1 LAALRRLLVLI
12 VGACLVTAAVSV
24 VIGAIL
30 GAHIERSLT
39 LGFYLSGC
47 FLILAGFFVGNR
59 GPTRVKGDAD
69 AVGGLFAYFGMRRVR
84 WATLGEQNETI
95 NNSAVFV
102 VLGFILIAVG
112 FAFDAKHTLI

>member
-1 LAALRRLLVLI
+1 LAAIRRFLLLV
-12 VGACLVTAAVSV
+12 VGACLATAAISL

-39 LGFYLSGC
+39 LGFYLGGS

-59 GPTRVKGDAD
+59 GPARIKGDSD
-69 AVGGLFAYFGMRRVR
+69 AVGGVFAFFGTRRVR

-95 NNSAVFV
+95 NSSAVFV
-102 VLGFILIAVG
+102 TLGFILIAVG
-112 FAFDAKHTLI
+112 FAIDAKHTLT